1 MVSPQQV
8 SAALAPVR
16 ELPWLVA
23 LRRRFPAAECF
34 VVGGMVRDAALGRPL
49 GDLDLVVRGVALDD
63 LLVALADLGS
73 VDVVGRDFGVIAFV
87 PAGERGDRAV
97 DVALPRTERS
107 RGTGGYRDVAVHA
120 DPALPVADDLS
131 RRDFTVNAMAWD
143 VATGELHDPFGG
155 LADCEARVLRAVGD
169 AAVRFGEDATRVLR
183 GLRFASSLGCQFEP
197 ATWSAL
203 VAAVPVVASR
213 VAPEMVAKEVCRA
226 FEADPAIAVDVYDRS
241 GALFALIPEMAPTRG
256 CAQPANYHGEGDV
269 WTHTKMALAA
279 LASPGFSAFFAGE
292 RPSLR
297 AVLGALFHDIA
308 KPDTAAVR
316 DGKLTFYGHPDVG
329 AEKVLVIAE
338 RLRLSSAGVDPARL
352 AWLVKMHLV
361 PNMLRLDEV
370 RPATLHR
377 HFLRDPALGRD
388 LLHLAYAD
396 AAATIHEDGA
406 ADFATLRAVRGEVER
421 LATEHG
427 TGEPRPLLGGDE
439 IMALLGLSPGPDVR
453 AIKDALWEAQLS
465 GEIATK
471 DGALRF
477 LRNYKKEG

>member
-1 MVSPQQV
+1 MVSSQQV
-8 SAALAPVR
+8 FAVLAPVR

-49 GDLDLVVRGVALDD
+49 GDLDLVVRAVALDD
-63 LLVALADLGS
+63 LLAALAGLGS

-97 DVALPRTERS
+97 DIALPRTERS

-120 DPALPVADDLS
+120 DPALPIADDLS

-155 LADCEARVLRAVGD
+155 LADCETGVLRAVGD
-169 AAVRFGEDATRVLR
+169 AAVRFGEDVTRVLR

-203 VAAVPVVASR
+203 VAAVSEVPSR
-213 VAPEMVAKEVCRA
+213 VAPEMVAKELCHA

-256 CAQPANYHGEGDV
+256 CAQPANYHSEGDV

-279 LASPGFSAFFAGE
+279 FGSSEFANFFDGE
-292 RPSLR
+292 RASLR
-297 AVLGALFHDIA
+297 AVLGTLFHDIA
-308 KPDTAAVR
+308 KPDTAAIR
-316 DGKLTFYGHPDVG
+316 DGRLTFYGHPDVG
-329 AEKVLVIAE
+329 AEKALAIAE
-338 RLRLSSAGVDPARL
+338 RLKLSTMGVAPAEL

-377 HFLRDPALGRD
+377 HFLADPELGRD
-388 LLHLAYAD
+388 LLHMAYAD
-396 AAATIHEDGA
+396 AAATVHEDGVT
-406 ADFATLRAVRGEVER
+406 DFATLRAVKDAVGA
-421 LATEHG
+421 LARAHG
-427 TGEPRPLLGGDE
+427 TGAPRPLLGGDE
-439 IMALLGLSPGPDVR
+439 IMAILGIGPGTAVR
-453 AIKDALWEAQLS
+453 DAKAALWEAQLA
-465 GEIATK
+465 GEVTTK
-471 DGALRF
+471 DDAERF
-477 LRNYKKEG
+477 VRTRRSW